1 MIIFIFS
8 ENRKLLKEKKDI
20 LPGVRTRAA
29 LVASSDTNHWAKKKK
44 KKTGKIFDIISVSS
58 ISSSL

>member
-44 KKTGKIFDIISVSS
+44 KTGKIFDIISVSS